1 MKNKKVMQLFAML
14 LVATTVATAVPIMS
28 VKAGEETSSESGVEN
43 EEGAGSEGT
52 DSELQSFTAS
62 DLVITTVETDGTKT
76 VVPILE
82 GNPSY
87 YVTNGTLQFKLGG
100 SMKDAEAVVCKW
112 NEELEVWTEITATKE
127 EGVAEI
133 VEKYTVDKSAGA
145 GYYQI
150 VVTKD
155 GYNNFTSAKVIVE
168 PVVDMDFEP
177 LNGSDYCISGDG
189 NVYVQNGITLSADR
203 YQVGVLGEGKSTEDI
218 EFKDS
223 LTLTEAGEY
232 PIWVK
237 SKLFGELSQKYDFIY
252 NEEDDEASTDLKL
265 VLDNTPVSANG
276 FSCSAVCTKNAAS
289 FTFEVED
296 FGSAMT
302 HLFKKSDYDT
312 IVATFTEN
320 MSSAEKRNKFEC
332 ATTRIKYCDF
342 EVDQWVDE
350 GNYQNSALATID
362 GLDANTDYV
371 AVFVYT
377 DKVGNVSDTLF
388 TCPFKTS
395 ANTSESI
402 GSSSSSSSSSSSIDK
417 PAEQKPETNPD
428 GSTTQIVTNPD
439 GSKTEV
445 TKNTDG
451 STKEVTINTDGSKTE
466 VTKNTDGSKK
476 ELTVNTDGSTKEV
489 TTETDGSAV
498 EVVIQTVKN
507 SAGTEV
513 KKTSTVKTTAAG
525 EIISNVEKSD
535 FKLENAGIANVDG
548 TPAVVS
554 VVVTKN
560 AEGRVTDA
568 KANMN
573 LTVSKVGDIQ
583 ISSSAI
589 QQLKEAA
596 DGKHIRLVLTI
607 SRPKEKALNV
617 MTLFATEEDTLQIE
631 VDSKNVVPGK
641 ALKLYKKS
649 GENYQLLKTSKK
661 IYEVDQDG
669 NLDLNGITDSMTGTY
684 AYVSTAEAKKI
695 DKEIKDSTKLAKSK
709 LSLKKGKKATA
720 KLSSKVDKANIS
732 KITYSV
738 ADKKIA
744 TVNSKGMIKAKKQ
757 GATNVVV
764 KVTYKNG
771 MTKTLNEKV
780 TVK

>member
-1 MKNKKVMQLFAML
+1 M
-14 LVATTVATAVPIMS
+14 
-28 VKAGEETSSESGVEN
+28 GER
-43 EEGAGSEGT
+43 
-52 DSELQSFTAS
+52 F
-62 DLVITTVETDGTKT
+62 DL
-76 VVPILE
+76 
-82 GNPSY
+82 Y
-87 YVTNGTLQFKLGG
+87 
-100 SMKDAEAVVCKW
+100 
-112 NEELEVWTEITATKE
+112 
-127 EGVAEI
+127 
-133 VEKYTVDKSAGA
+133 
-145 GYYQI
+145 
-150 VVTKD
+150 
-155 GYNNFTSAKVIVE
+155 
-168 PVVDMDFEP
+168 
-177 LNGSDYCISGDG
+177 
-189 NVYVQNGITLSADR
+189 
-203 YQVGVLGEGKSTEDI
+203 
-218 EFKDS
+218 
-223 LTLTEAGEY
+223 
-232 PIWVK
+232 
-237 SKLFGELSQKYDFIY
+237 
-252 NEEDDEASTDLKL
+252 
-265 VLDNTPVSANG
+265 
-276 FSCSAVCTKNAAS
+276 
-289 FTFEVED
+289 
-296 FGSAMT
+296 
-302 HLFKKSDYDT
+302 
-312 IVATFTEN
+312 
-320 MSSAEKRNKFEC
+320 
-332 ATTRIKYCDF
+332 
-342 EVDQWVDE
+342 
-350 GNYQNSALATID
+350 
-362 GLDANTDYV
+362 
-371 AVFVYT
+371 
-377 DKVGNVSDTLF
+377 
-388 TCPFKTS
+388 
-395 ANTSESI
+395 
-402 GSSSSSSSSSSSIDK
+402 
-417 PAEQKPETNPD
+417 
-428 GSTTQIVTNPD
+428 
-439 GSKTEV
+439 
-445 TKNTDG
+445 
-451 STKEVTINTDGSKTE
+451 
-466 VTKNTDGSKK
+466 

-607 SRPKEKALNV
+607 SRPKAKALNV

-649 GENYQLLKTSKK
+649 GENYQLLKASKK
-661 IYEVDQDG
+661 TYEVDLDG